1 MFQLDK
7 FKSKIFLDAARIG
20 NAKILEAL
28 LFEGIDVNVKDK
40 DGWTALMWA
49 AYKCHYEIVDLLLK
63 NGADI
68 NMKDDNGKTAFLIAE
83 GGMHNEIAELLKE
96 YEGTL

>member
-7 FKSKIFLDAARIG
+7 FKNKIFLDAARLG
-20 NAKILEAL
+20 NTKIIEAL

-49 AYKCHYEIVDLLLK
+49 TYKCHYDIVELLLK
-63 NGADI
+63 SGVDI
-68 NMKDDNGKTAFLIAE
+68 NMKNDNGKTAFLIAE
-83 GGMHNEIAELLKE
+83 GGMHHEIAQLLKK
-96 YEGTL
+96 YESTV

>member
-1 MFQLDK
+1 MFNVDK
-7 FKSKIFLDAARIG
+7 FKSKIFLDAARLG
-20 NAKILEAL
+20 NTRIIEAL

-49 AYKCHYEIVDLLLK
+49 AYKCHYDIVDLLLK

-68 NMKDDNGKTAFLIAE
+68 NMKNENGKTAFLIAE
-83 GGMHNEIAELLKE
+83 GGMHYEITELLKE
-96 YEGTL
+96 YEGTV